1 MNKGLLFVVSAPS
14 GTGKSTLLKAVM
26 EKLNGLVF
34 SISHT
39 TRKPRPNELNGTHYH
54 FVDTS
59 TFEAMIQEDAFLEW
73 ARVYSNMYGT
83 SKQSVDELLRQGKD
97 VILEIDAQGADNIRK
112 NCNYTSIGIF
122 IAPPSMLEMEQ
133 RLRRRGT
140 EEEKELALRLKEAGE
155 EMKKAGD
162 FDYLVVN
169 DQLHDATDMV
179 CSIICAERARARRN
193 QYGLPIRIDA

>member
-97 VILEIDAQGADNIRK
+97 VILEIDVQGADNIRK
-112 NCNYTSIGIF
+112 NCNYPSIGIF

>member
-26 EKLNGLVF
+26 EKLTGLVF

-54 FVDTS
+54 FVDTA

-83 SKQSVDELLRQGKD
+83 SKQSVDELLNQGKE
-97 VILEIDAQGADNIRK
+97 VILEIDVQGADTLRK
-112 NCNYTSIGIF
+112 NSNYPSIGIF

-140 EEEKELALRLKEAGE
+140 EEEKDLALRLKEAGK